1 MAVLL
6 FEITHKSNKI
16 YIMMK
21 SISKLLMMVP
31 VLMAAMLCS
40 CNDDNDT
47 PIPSGAFT
55 VFATLE
61 RLDNTGATFTTQELD
76 DSELVTY
83 VTTQE
88 LDSKIYTVGKRYVI
102 VFSNQSG
109 KRFQSGEI
117 TLYMAYSVFNG
128 KAESHS
134 AADCEAAFKDP
145 VNLSM
150 IYRTGKWLNV
160 EATAPV
166 GVQPKV
172 FTVYVDQATINN
184 DVPEVYVAFKTDNI
198 NGPERTFFGSFDLS
212 PVWNLST
219 CRGLRV
225 HYFTKGV
232 ETVEVI
238 TKTGLPIKPEL

>member
-128 KAESHS
+128 KAESHT

-184 DVPEVYVAFKTDNI
+184 EVPEVYVAFKTDNI

-219 CRGLRV
+219 CHGLRV

-238 TKTGLPIKPEL
+238 TKTDLPIKPEL

>member
-109 KRFQSGEI
+109 KRFQSVKSLC
-117 TLYMAYSVFNG
+117 TWLTACSTARP
-128 KAESHS
+128 KAT
-134 AADCEAAFKDP
+134 P
-145 VNLSM
+145 PP
-150 IYRTGKWLNV
+150 
-160 EATAPV
+160 TA
-166 GVQPKV
+166 
-172 FTVYVDQATINN
+172 
-184 DVPEVYVAFKTDNI
+184 
-198 NGPERTFFGSFDLS
+198 
-212 PVWNLST
+212 
-219 CRGLRV
+219 
-225 HYFTKGV
+225 
-232 ETVEVI
+232 
-238 TKTGLPIKPEL
+238 KPRSKIP

>member
-1 MAVLL
+1 M
-6 FEITHKSNKI
+6 F
-16 YIMMK
+16 K
-21 SISKLLMMVP
+21 SISKLLMIVP
-31 VLMAAMLCS
+31 VLIAPLFCS
-40 CNDDNDT
+40 CNDDNET
-47 PIPSGAFT
+47 IIPEGAFT

-76 DSELVTY
+76 DSDLVTY
-83 VTTQE
+83 TTTHE
-88 LDSKIYTVGKRYVI
+88 LKEKYYTVGNRYVI

-128 KAESHS
+128 KAESHT

-184 DVPEVYVAFKTDNI
+184 EVPEVYVAFKTDNI

-219 CRGLRV
+219 CHGLRV

-238 TKTGLPIKPEL
+238 NKTDLPIKPEL